1 MNRNL
6 DGIFFRVNR
15 DNKWQ
20 NICFSDL
27 TEDEQSFVMED
38 KNEMWLRSMC
48 RSLAKVIR
56 DIGDQFDIA
65 CAYDDDEDFE

>member
-6 DGIFFRVNR
+6 DGIYFRIKR

-27 TEDEQSFVMED
+27 TTEEMQVVMMD
-38 KNEMWLRSMC
+38 KDIPWLRSIC
-48 RSLAKVIR
+48 TELANTIK
-56 DIGDQFDIA
+56 DIGEQFNIVNG
-65 CAYDDDEDFE
+65 DED

>member
-6 DGIFFRVNR
+6 DSAYFRIKR

-27 TEDEQSFVMED
+27 IIDERQEVLKD
-38 KNEMWLRSMC
+38 KSAECVKSICLQ
-48 RSLAKVIR
+48 LADKLKE
-56 DIGDQFDIA
+56 IGDKFDITGSGT
-65 CAYDDDEDFE
+65 